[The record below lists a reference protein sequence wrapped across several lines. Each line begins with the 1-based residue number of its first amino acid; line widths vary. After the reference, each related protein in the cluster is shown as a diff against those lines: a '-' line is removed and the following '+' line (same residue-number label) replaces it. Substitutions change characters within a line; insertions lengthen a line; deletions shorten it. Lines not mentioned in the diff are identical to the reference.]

1 MLAAKGTVPDGEAG
15 ERSGGESGKEW
26 WDGMRCGEVS
36 QVGYARFGETRD
48 GEQDGST
55 ETNAADC
62 RGRREQEEAGGG
74 KTGG

>member
-1 MLAAKGTVPDGEAG
+1 
-15 ERSGGESGKEW
+15 
-26 WDGMRCGEVS
+26 MRCGEVS
-36 QVGYARFGETRD
+36 QSGKARYVRFGETRD